1 MIALRRPGKDGI
13 WGEER
18 IRCDLG
24 TKKPTRLKVGAW
36 SALGL
41 GMYFSVL
48 SAFHIGWCD
57 LNVGNWIAR
66 MRAREYTLRVSS
78 WVRSVSGVQYFISV
92 YLLAIRA
99 ITYFGRPFE

>member
-66 MRAREYTLRVSS
+66 IQLGQVGLR
-78 WVRSVSGVQYFISV
+78 
-92 YLLAIRA
+92 RA
-99 ITYFGRPFE
+99 ILYQRVPARDPGHHLLRPAV